1 MKKIKLSRIK
11 EILSR
16 FRDRKILVYG
26 DLMIDEFIFSKVK
39 RISPEAPVPVAEVV
53 EKKYRLGGA
62 SNVAANIVSL
72 GGNCLL
78 SGLVGDDGF
87 GRMFSENAL
96 GQGIL
101 IDSIIKDRGR
111 PTTVKTR
118 IIARNQQIARVDR
131 EKRHE
136 MDEDTLKKMKKTLE
150 DRIKDY
156 EAVIISD
163 YAKGAFS
170 IEISKF
176 IKKICRENDV
186 ITAVDPKIRS
196 RELYSEIDYLKPNL
210 REAGMLTD
218 IEITDED
225 TLERTGDRLLKQMKS
240 KVLVLTKGKDG
251 ISVFKKG
258 ERFDIPTHARKVYDV
273 TGAGDTTLA
282 TLIMSVLSGAN
293 IMEASM
299 IANIAA
305 GIVVGEVGTAK
316 ASRDDILSYCEEY
329 EEEICC
335 FLKR

>member
-1 MKKIKLSRIK
+1 MKKIRLSRIK
-11 EILSR
+11 DILNR
-16 FRDRKILVYG
+16 FKDRKILVYG
-26 DLMIDEFIFSKVK
+26 DLMIDEFIFSNVK

-53 EKKYRLGGA
+53 EKNYRLGGA

-87 GRMFSENAL
+87 GRMFSDNAL
-96 GQGIL
+96 SQGIAV
-101 IDSIIKDRGR
+101 DSIIKDKGR

-118 IIARNQQIARVDR
+118 ILAQNQQIARIDS
-131 EKRHE
+131 EKRHP
-136 MDEDTLKKMKKTLE
+136 MDDHTVEKMKKTLE
-150 DRIKDY
+150 EKIKGY

-163 YAKGAFS
+163 YAKGAF
-170 IEISKF
+170 IPEISKF
-176 IKKICRENDV
+176 IKKICKENDV
-186 ITAVDPKIRS
+186 ITAVDPKICS
-196 RELYSEIDYLKPNL
+196 EGLYSGIDYLKPNL
-210 REAGMLTD
+210 REAQMLTG
-218 IEITDED
+218 IEITDD
-225 TLERTGDRLLKQMKS
+225 KTLEEAGERLLNQMNS
-240 KVLVLTKGKDG
+240 KVLVLTRGKDG
-251 ISVFKKG
+251 ISVFKED

-282 TLIMSVLSGAN
+282 TLIMSILSGAN

-316 ASRDDILSYCEEY
+316 ASCDDILAYCDEY

-335 FLKR
+335 FLKK